1 MASRVIA
8 TPSFCPRKKRGTSV
22 DAVNPFLQRSFRR
35 FTPKY
40 LLHTFLLG
48 CLKLPTW
55 LPKLS
60 AEHIAKLKIW
70 VRSLREEER
79 MDLEKQPAGSIPP
92 YVTSKPGFYIQ
103 TLA

>member
-8 TPSFCPRKKRGTSV
+8 APSFCPRKKRGTSV
-22 DAVNPFLQRSFRR
+22 DAINPFLQSSLRR
-35 FTPKY
+35 FAPKY
-40 LLHTFLLG
+40 LLHTFLVG

-55 LPKLS
+55 LPKLP

-70 VRSLREEER
+70 VRSLRDKER
-79 MDLEKQPAGSIPP
+79 MDLDNQPAGSVPP
-92 YVTSKPGFYIQ
+92 YATNKPGFYIQ